1 MSTLGQSLV
10 HSVKTGVETQSH
22 VSMATGTGKPET
34 IVSTVCED
42 DQDPKNGKPDP
53 LQDQETSSDSPSAVK
68 RSLVDASKVGPGSHS
83 DQGNIPLSVSRMESV
98 RSEEVSFHKDGG
110 GITQMPS
117 QENST
122 PASIFLTTAE
132 FLLDLGILKVC
143 LSFIHNVMHT
153 IRTYNIVHTYVCTYT
168 YVLVYV

>member
-10 HSVKTGVETQSH
+10 HSVKTGAETQSH
-22 VSMATGTGKPET
+22 VSMATVTVKPET
-34 IVSTVCED
+34 IVSTVLED
-42 DQDPKNGKPDP
+42 DQDMKNGKTDP
-53 LQDQETSSDSPSAVK
+53 LPDQETSSDSPSAVK
-68 RSLVDASKVGPGSHS
+68 RSLMDASKVGPGSHS

-143 LSFIHNVMHT
+143 LSCIHNVMPTIHMYVHT
-153 IRTYNIVHTYVCTYT
+153 MSYMHIRTYVRTYV
-168 YVLVYV
+168 